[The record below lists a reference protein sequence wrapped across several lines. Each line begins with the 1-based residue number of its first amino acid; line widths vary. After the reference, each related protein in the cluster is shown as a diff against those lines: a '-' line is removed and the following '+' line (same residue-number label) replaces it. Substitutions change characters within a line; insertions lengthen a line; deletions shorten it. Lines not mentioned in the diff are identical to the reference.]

1 MLCVISS
8 IELKKSFDMLNANH
22 VHNILISVHS
32 SNYQSQTWYPSSHLQ
47 CNQQVAYKSA
57 SASNDPIRGG
67 YNSSATITGS
77 DACAK
82 AGIASLGITGPQTI
96 YKNQTFEQLFQ
107 HEVAN
112 NEGKVANAE
121 YGDTFTVDT
130 GKFTGRSP
138 KDKWIV
144 KNIGSESDANIDWGK
159 VNQPTSPEV
168 FDELYEK
175 AIKYFNTKVSLL

>member
-1 MLCVISS
+1 M
-8 IELKKSFDMLNANH
+8 
-22 VHNILISVHS
+22 
-32 SNYQSQTWYPSSHLQ
+32 
-47 CNQQVAYKSA
+47 
-57 SASNDPIRGG
+57 
-67 YNSSATITGS
+67 
-77 DACAK
+77 
-82 AGIASLGITGPQTI
+82 GITGPKTI
-96 YKNQTFEQLFQ
+96 YKNQTFEELFV
-107 HEVAN
+107 HEVKN

-144 KNIGSESDANIDWGK
+144 RNIGSESDANIDWGK

-175 AIKYFNTKVSLL
+175 AINHFNTKVRCLCRLSSSMVF

>member
-1 MLCVISS
+1 
-8 IELKKSFDMLNANH
+8 
-22 VHNILISVHS
+22 
-32 SNYQSQTWYPSSHLQ
+32 
-47 CNQQVAYKSA
+47 
-57 SASNDPIRGG
+57 
-67 YNSSATITGS
+67 
-77 DACAK
+77 
-82 AGIASLGITGPQTI
+82 LGITGPKTI
-96 YKNQTFEQLFQ
+96 YKNQTFEELFV
-107 HEVAN
+107 HEVKN

-144 KNIGSESDANIDWGK
+144 RNIGSESDANIDWGK

-175 AIKYFNTKVSLL
+175 AINHFNTKVRWLSVSPHQWCFRGHFVTLFSLFIFNAILGRVLRL